1 LSTGAGNRF
10 EYELFANTIV
20 VLIVAS
26 GASASINL
34 CVVDGV
40 EWADSASSL
49 ELELSSSTGEH
60 THSTGVLGI
69 SGYADTLTVRDNL
82 VGSAG
87 IAIAIGINKLI
98 RLTLA
103 GAYCALECF
112 A

>member
-1 LSTGAGNRF
+1 MSTGAGNRF

-34 CVVDGV
+34 CVVDSV
-40 EWADSASSL
+40 ERADGASSL
-49 ELELSSSTGEH
+49 ELELPSCTGEH
-60 THSTGVLGI
+60 THSTGILGI
-69 SGYADTLTVRDNL
+69 SSYADALAIRDNL
-82 VGSAG
+82 VVSASV
-87 IAIAIGINKLI
+87 AVAIGINKLI